1 MAYWRH
7 KPNEMKI
14 PQRREAGIKQKAT
27 IHCARIVRLQKE
39 EDGWIME
46 KVRMVQISDQRL

>member
-27 IHCARIVRLQKE
+27 IHCARIIRLQKE